1 MEPRYTWL
9 SIGNDA
15 PKGFLEIMGAPI
27 VDPTDFLHSISRY
40 LKDGTTLCIGGELKS
55 SEEGKPASNFR
66 YEKDQELNGNVIENY
81 IQLFNL
87 HRDIFRSKPIFVTT
101 IPRSWR
107 KYSWFIQEDGVMV
120 RKDQEYRK
128 RADDPSDP
136 ISHQG
141 FPDGEDSMD
150 IVDVDLMRFLSYNCV
165 TQEHMSKIR
174 ECCKGARYHTYLA
187 DMISFLY
194 QLRCNE
200 EDFSDT
206 FYPEYRE
213 IDVVNEQGKP
223 DKLVFEKT
231 MNNGF
236 VFLCPKKTS
245 VDSIYRDF
253 GEAISPEENEMKAK
267 IRKHLLDNR
276 VNRWTDFSAND
287 IDDAF
292 TILMLI
298 QAFNGLTGE
307 NRSHGCAEG
316 VFYVPTREEQII
328 LDGLHSSLDEWRS
341 QLE

>member
-1 MEPRYTWL
+1 MESQYTWL

-27 VDPTDFLHSISRY
+27 SDPKEFLETISGY
-40 LKDGTTLCIGGELKS
+40 LKDGTTLCIGGEIKT

-87 HRDIFRSKPIFVTT
+87 HRDVFRSKPIFVTT

-107 KYSWFIQEDGVMV
+107 KYSWFIQEDGIMV

-128 RADDPSDP
+128 RADDPTDP
-136 ISHQG
+136 ISYQG
-141 FPDGEDSMD
+141 FPDGEDAMD
-150 IVDVDLMRFLSYNCV
+150 IVDVDFMRFLSYNRV

-187 DMISFLY
+187 DMFSFLY
-194 QLRCNE
+194 QIRVRNN
-200 EDFSDT
+200 FITT

-213 IDVVNEQGKP
+213 LDIISEPGKP
-223 DKLVFEKT
+223 DKLCFEKT
-231 MNNGF
+231 MEQGF

-245 VDSIYRDF
+245 VDSIYQDF
-253 GEAISPEENEMKAK
+253 GEAISLEENEMKAK
-267 IRKHLLDNR
+267 IRKHLLENR
-276 VNRWTDFSAND
+276 INRWTDFSAND

-307 NRSHGCAEG
+307 NRTHGCAEG